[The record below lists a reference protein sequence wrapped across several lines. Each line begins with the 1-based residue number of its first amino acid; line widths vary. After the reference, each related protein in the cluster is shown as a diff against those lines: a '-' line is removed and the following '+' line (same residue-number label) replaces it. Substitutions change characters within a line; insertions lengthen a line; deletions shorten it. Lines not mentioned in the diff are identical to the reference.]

1 MSSHGYELF
10 KTGGNVDLPDYV
22 DPELAAAAVSAHDAV
37 IQIDGKS
44 IVAPMEHIDT
54 TKVELACDDYGC
66 ALIPDDGNP
75 HNDIVAKAKN
85 SYDKPQPQRGYD
97 EPAPQRGYNEP
108 APQRK

>member
-10 KTGGNVDLPDYV
+10 KTGGDVDLPDYV
-22 DPELAAAAVSAHDAV
+22 DPELAAAAVSQHDAV

-75 HNDIVAKAKN
+75 HNDIVPKGKN
-85 SYDKPQPQRGYD
+85 SYDEPQ
-97 EPAPQRGYNEP
+97 PQRGYNEP